1 MANTHCNKLSDEVG
15 IIHGQKNVP
24 WRMLL
29 DLLYLHQ
36 FTLVDWLRGVSAVGA
51 DFNVK
56 HLNANELCSLIVPF
70 LKEQMGADYML
81 EAPADD
87 DEDVADEGLV
97 PVPESSFYL
106 MDWTPGISVSVQHN
120 ILVLMSQPEQLEL
133 FRDADLKMFNI
144 PLVIN
149 TYNQSLCLLSD
160 SQAFLKG
167 LPKGMNWPPIDGAS
181 TSVDSP
187 LPPSPPP
194 PPSSPLPPSSPP
206 PLSSPPT
213 RPSPSPPRSR
223 TQIIIQPLPDV
234 TGPAL
239 SLSILCLAS
248 MTDPPVTQQLQI
260 LREPR

>member
-24 WRMLL
+24 WRALL

-36 FTLVDWLRGVSAVGA
+36 FTLVDWLTGVSAVSA
-51 DFNVK
+51 NFNVK
-56 HLNANELCSLIVPF
+56 HLNANELHSLIVPF

-81 EAPADD
+81 EAPADEE
-87 DEDVADEGLV
+87 EDVADEGLV

-149 TYNQSLCLLSD
+149 TYNQLLHLLSD

-167 LPKGMNWPPIDGAS
+167 LLRGTNQPPIDGAS
-181 TSVDSP
+181 TSVDLPLPSSSP

-194 PPSSPLPPSSPP
+194 PPSLPLPPSSPP
-206 PLSSPPT
+206 PLSSPPA
-213 RPSPSPPRSR
+213 RPSPSPPRSH
-223 TQIIIQPLPDV
+223 V
-234 TGPAL
+234 H
-239 SLSILCLAS
+239 S
-248 MTDPPVTQQLQI
+248 
-260 LREPR
+260 